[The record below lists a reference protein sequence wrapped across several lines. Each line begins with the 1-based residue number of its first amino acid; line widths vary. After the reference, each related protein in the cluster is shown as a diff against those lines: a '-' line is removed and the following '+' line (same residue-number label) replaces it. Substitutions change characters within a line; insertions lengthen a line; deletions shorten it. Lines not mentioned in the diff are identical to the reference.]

1 MRVAAERAAH
11 LGYALVPPAKGDGK
25 YLRLVLDPPNSPRV
39 TLYLDGSRV
48 SAKAKDLRAVAESL
62 PGAVTTSNDVQ
73 FPLGSGDLSV
83 LEAFAGRAGAPLA
96 LHL

>member
-1 MRVAAERAAH
+1 MFDPAVAAILAYHEARSGQSTMRVAAERAAH

-62 PGAVTTSNDVQ
+62 PGGVQ
-73 FPLGSGDLSV
+73 Q
-83 LEAFAGRAGAPLA
+83 R
-96 LHL
+96 